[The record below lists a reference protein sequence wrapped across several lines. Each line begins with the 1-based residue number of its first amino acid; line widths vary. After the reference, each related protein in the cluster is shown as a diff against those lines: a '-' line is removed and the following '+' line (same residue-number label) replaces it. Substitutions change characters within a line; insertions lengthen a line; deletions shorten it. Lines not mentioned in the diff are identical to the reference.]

1 MKGGLEVSTIMG
13 KPFVYLLP
21 GLLCDRAIFAP
32 QVAALEAAGFAV
44 AVADFRDFDSIT
56 AMAEAVLTAAPPR
69 FALAGHSMGGRAAL
83 EVMRLAPS
91 RVERLAL
98 LDTGIHPR
106 RPGEAEKR
114 QALID
119 LAKAEGMRAL
129 AAQWL
134 PPMVHPA
141 HLKDAALMGALT
153 AMVERMSPQ
162 IYERQVKALLNRPD
176 AGAVLGGIRCEVM
189 VGVGRQDAWSPLA
202 QHEEI
207 AAAIPQAR
215 LVIFEDCGHMAPLEA
230 PAAVNAALLRWL
242 GVST

>member
-1 MKGGLEVSTIMG
+1 MG
-13 KPFVYLLP
+13 RQVVYLLP
-21 GLLCDRAIFAP
+21 GLLCDRAVFVP
-32 QVAALEAAGFAV
+32 QIAALEAAGFEV
-44 AVADFRDFDSIT
+44 CVADFRGLDSLT
-56 AMAEAVLTAAPPR
+56 AMAEAVLKAAPPR
-69 FALAGHSMGGRAAL
+69 FALAGHSMGARAAI

-114 QALID
+114 QGLVD
-119 LAKAEGMRAL
+119 LARTRGMRAL

-141 HLKDAALMGALT
+141 RLGDAALMGELT
-153 AMVERMSPQ
+153 AMVERMTPE
-162 IYERQVKALLNRPD
+162 IFERQVKALLNRPD
-176 AGAVLGGIRCEVM
+176 AGPVLGGIRCEVL

-202 QHEEI
+202 QHEAI
-207 AAAIPQAR
+207 AAAIAQAK
-215 LVIFEDCGHMAPLEA
+215 LVIFEDSGHMSPLEA

-242 GVST
+242 GVERGA